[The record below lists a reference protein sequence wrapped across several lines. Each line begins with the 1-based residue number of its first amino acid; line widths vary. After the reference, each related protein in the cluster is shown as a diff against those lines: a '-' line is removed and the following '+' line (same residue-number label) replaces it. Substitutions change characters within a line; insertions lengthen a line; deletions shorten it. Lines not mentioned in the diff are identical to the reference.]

1 MVMTFS
7 CRQTA
12 PIGAA
17 TEVADFVAIVDMSLG
32 QRILHGGQ
40 EPAAWPD
47 YRNGRKLLSMPRQLQ
62 LCFSAV
68 PEARVKH

>member
-17 TEVADFVAIVDMSLG
+17 TEIADFGAM
-32 QRILHGGQ
+32 
-40 EPAAWPD
+40 
-47 YRNGRKLLSMPRQLQ
+47 LLT
-62 LCFSAV
+62 
-68 PEARVKH
+68 

>member
-17 TEVADFVAIVDMSLG
+17 TEIADFVAIIADMSLG
-32 QRILHGGQ
+32 QRILRAGHG
-40 EPAAWPD
+40 
-47 YRNGRKLLSMPRQLQ
+47 
-62 LCFSAV
+62 
-68 PEARVKH
+68 